1 MDHLREL
8 KYLEACIK
16 EALRMRPPVHEWFR
30 AHPTGQYL
38 TIKNEKFFV
47 EPSSSIFTVTYFI
60 QMDPAHFHDPKTFNP
75 DRFLQDNKRH
85 PFSFI
90 PFSAGARNCIG
101 QKFAMTEL
109 KVVLSMLLRTF
120 SFTPQ
125 QVVLSKFIK
134 LKSSQDTYNQT
145 VASDFVSS
153 PWPNLL
159 FHVSNW
165 NMSIYWTHLFK

>member
-47 EPSSSIFTVTYFI
+47 EPSSSIFNVTYFI

-120 SFTPQ
+120 TFTPQ

-159 FHVSNW
+159 FHVSN
-165 NMSIYWTHLFK
+165 